1 MRKNKTG
8 RNKSIISHLRN
19 LNIILFLLIAV
30 IMFVSMFYTI
40 NNISNTVSKDYAKL
54 YADNAVGKL
63 NTYLNEEIT
72 LITKVAQ
79 SNAIIDW
86 FKDEENITKK
96 NDAYEEIMST
106 INVSSS
112 KHLYIGVLDT
122 LNEYNIEGDYS
133 IEDVVPL
140 AKLSDYFEKD
150 NWFFE
155 CLSSEHDY
163 LLNVDID
170 KAYQRELVWL
180 NCKVQKD
187 GVVYGVVC
195 VGLEFSHILDD
206 LFSEYDNNDVRSL
219 IIDEAGNIQ
228 MDSFLS
234 GSENFIYAIDDQR
247 NIKDELKN
255 IEYLNNLDCLKTKC
269 DYDSK
274 NDPIKVISLSE
285 DKYQYVT
292 IAPIDATTWTVVTLY
307 NSSALFD
314 ITMILPIFFMIIIIF
329 IFLIIATNSLILSFF
344 INPFKKLVKSI
355 EMISFNLY
363 HPIYGLNRSDEIGE
377 LANSVDKMK
386 CDLIEVL
393 NKVHYDSLTGIYN
406 RRYLDENIDKIF
418 KSLSREQ
425 RNLSILMID
434 IDFFKNFNDTYGHS
448 AGDDCL
454 KLIASIL
461 TKCATRQDDFVARYG
476 GEEFIVV
483 LPDTTENG
491 AYFVAN
497 KIIEAT
503 KTMAITHKSSLVID
517 YVTVSIGIKCGKVEQ
532 TTKALDYINLAD
544 EALYTSKQ
552 TGRNKFTMHK

>member
-1 MRKNKTG
+1 MRKNK
-8 RNKSIISHLRN
+8 SIIGQLRN
-19 LNIILFLLIAV
+19 LNIILFLIIAG

-63 NTYLNEEIT
+63 NTYLNEEIA

-86 FKDEENITKK
+86 FKDEENQTKK

-112 KHLYIGVLDT
+112 KHLYIGVLDS
-122 LNEYNIEGDYS
+122 LNEYNVEGNYL

-140 AKLSDYFEKD
+140 AKLSDDFDKD

-155 CLSSEHDY
+155 CLSSEYDY
-163 LLNVDID
+163 ILNVDID

-247 NIKDELKN
+247 NIKDEFNK
-255 IEYLNNLDCLKTKC
+255 IEYLNNLDCLKNRC
-269 DYDSK
+269 DYDAI
-274 NDPIKVISLSE
+274 NDHVKVISLSE

-377 LANSVDKMK
+377 LAKSVDKMK

-418 KSLSREQ
+418 KSLSREH
-425 RNLSILMID
+425 RYLSILMID
-434 IDFFKNFNDTYGHS
+434 IDFFKKYNDTYGHS

-461 TKCATRQDDFVARYG
+461 TKCSTRQDDFVARYG

-483 LPDTTENG
+483 LPDTKENG

-503 KTMAITHKSSLVID
+503 KTMAIPHKSSLVID

-532 TTKALDYINLAD
+532 TTQALDYINLAD

>member
-1 MRKNKTG
+1 M
-8 RNKSIISHLRN
+8 
-19 LNIILFLLIAV
+19 
-30 IMFVSMFYTI
+30 
-40 NNISNTVSKDYAKL
+40 
-54 YADNAVGKL
+54 
-63 NTYLNEEIT
+63 
-72 LITKVAQ
+72 
-79 SNAIIDW
+79 
-86 FKDEENITKK
+86 
-96 NDAYEEIMST
+96 
-106 INVSSS
+106 
-112 KHLYIGVLDT
+112 
-122 LNEYNIEGDYS
+122 
-133 IEDVVPL
+133 
-140 AKLSDYFEKD
+140 
-150 NWFFE
+150 
-155 CLSSEHDY
+155 
-163 LLNVDID
+163 
-170 KAYQRELVWL
+170 
-180 NCKVQKD
+180 
-187 GVVYGVVC
+187 
-195 VGLEFSHILDD
+195 
-206 LFSEYDNNDVRSL
+206 
-219 IIDEAGNIQ
+219 
-228 MDSFLS
+228 
-234 GSENFIYAIDDQR
+234 
-247 NIKDELKN
+247 
-255 IEYLNNLDCLKTKC
+255 
-269 DYDSK
+269 
-274 NDPIKVISLSE
+274 
-285 DKYQYVT
+285 
-292 IAPIDATTWTVVTLY
+292 TVVTLY

-454 KLIASIL
+454 KVIASIL

>member
-1 MRKNKTG
+1 MRKNK
-8 RNKSIISHLRN
+8 SIIGQLRN
-19 LNIILFLLIAV
+19 LNIILFLIIAG

-63 NTYLNEEIT
+63 NTYLNEEIA

-86 FKDEENITKK
+86 FKDEENQTKK

-112 KHLYIGVLDT
+112 KHLYIGVLDS
-122 LNEYNIEGDYS
+122 LNEYNVEGNYL

-140 AKLSDYFEKD
+140 AKLSDDFDKD

-155 CLSSEHDY
+155 CLSSEYDY

-247 NIKDELKN
+247 NIKDEFNK
-255 IEYLNNLDCLKTKC
+255 IEYLNNLDCLKNRC
-269 DYDSK
+269 DYDAI
-274 NDPIKVISLSE
+274 NDHVKVISLSE

-377 LANSVDKMK
+377 LAKSVDKMK

-418 KSLSREQ
+418 KSLSREH
-425 RNLSILMID
+425 RYLSILMID
-434 IDFFKNFNDTYGHS
+434 IDFFKKYNDTYGHS

-461 TKCATRQDDFVARYG
+461 TKCSTRQDDFVARYG

-483 LPDTTENG
+483 LPDTKENG

-503 KTMAITHKSSLVID
+503 KTMAIPHKSSLVID

-532 TTKALDYINLAD
+532 TTQALDYINLAD

>member
-1 MRKNKTG
+1 MRKNK
-8 RNKSIISHLRN
+8 SIIGQLRN
-19 LNIILFLLIAV
+19 LNIILFLIIAG

-63 NTYLNEEIT
+63 NTYLNEEIA

-86 FKDEENITKK
+86 FKDEENQTKK

-112 KHLYIGVLDT
+112 KHLYIGVLDS
-122 LNEYNIEGDYS
+122 LNEYNVEGNYL

-140 AKLSDYFEKD
+140 AKLSDDFDKD

-155 CLSSEHDY
+155 CLSSEYDY

-247 NIKDELKN
+247 NIKDEFKK
-255 IEYLNNLDCLKTKC
+255 IEYLNNLDCLKNRC
-269 DYDSK
+269 DYGAT
-274 NDPIKVISLSE
+274 NDPVKVINLSE
-285 DKYQYVT
+285 DEYQYVT

-418 KSLSREQ
+418 KSLSREH

-434 IDFFKNFNDTYGHS
+434 IDFFKNYNDTYGHS

-461 TKCATRQDDFVARYG
+461 TKCSTRQDDFVARYG

-483 LPDTTENG
+483 LPDTKENG

-503 KTMAITHKSSLVID
+503 KTMAIPHKSSLVID

-532 TTKALDYINLAD
+532 TTQALDYIKLAD